1 MPTTCEDH
9 HIGALT
15 SARVLIHELH
25 NRSSPPLQFNVGQA
39 IRSLWQ
45 EWFPRGSLLLLSV
58 CGSGELVCCGLCPQG
73 DGQPNATNSMLRLN
87 ARTKRDVHV
96 PRSICRCPYVF
107 GRPLLFL
114 FLLASPWLYD
124 VDTCMRTSIDKC
136 TAVDEHVAVRKSGRR
151 LCCVRLRY
159 PCCSATSTP
168 PCVLSVPPSRPVFSA
183 RSTLRL
189 PSRFVP
195 YGMW

>member
-1 MPTTCEDH
+1 MNYTT
-9 HIGALT
+9 AVARLYSLT
-15 SARVLIHELH
+15 WAR
-25 NRSSPPLQFNVGQA
+25 
-39 IRSLWQ
+39 
-45 EWFPRGSLLLLSV
+45 LSV
-58 CGSGELVCCGLCPQG
+58 LCGKNGFHVAPCCCSPLVARENWCVVDSALKETV
-73 DGQPNATNSMLRLN
+73 NATNSMLRLN